1 FPEYKQAFEK
11 DKALAR
17 RFQKIDITEPSI
29 EDTIKILMGLKSYYE
44 EHHGVT
50 YTDEAIRQ
58 AAELAGKHVNDSFL
72 PDKAI
77 DVMDEVGASVKLMEE
92 KDRPSKVITVHDV
105 ELVVASMAKIPP
117 KSVSGSDKEK
127 LQTLEKE
134 LKGVLFGQDHAVEQV
149 VKAIKLSRAGLS
161 HPTKPI
167 GSFLF
172 SGPTGVGKTELAKQL
187 AKVMGVNFLRFD
199 MSEYMEKHTVSR
211 LIGAPPGYVGFDQ
224 GGLLTDAVN
233 KTPHTVLVLDEIEKA
248 HPDIYNILLQVM
260 DHASLT
266 DNNGKKADF
275 RNVIL
280 IMTTNAGAREMTAED
295 IGFKGKVSVEQEK
308 NDTSFTQSKISIA
321 HGKGKSAVERTFS
334 PEFRNRLDAWIVF
347 NQLNYSDISR
357 VVDKFVGEVRA
368 QLFEKNVS
376 IELNDEARKW
386 FADHGFDKLFGARP
400 MNRLIQQKLREPLAE
415 EVLFG
420 KLEHGGSVA
429 ASVENDDI
437 KLTCTAAPAKEDKE
451 SAESAESPK
460 SPEQEKAET
469 LKLFGE
475 LEAVKKPEEKES

>member
-1 FPEYKQAFEK
+1 MKP
-11 DKALAR
+11 
-17 RFQKIDITEPSI
+17 
-29 EDTIKILMGLKSYYE
+29 YYE

-50 YTDEAIRQ
+50 YTEDAITQ

-117 KSVSGSDKEK
+117 KSVSGSDKDK
-127 LQTLEKE
+127 LKNLEQE
-134 LKGVLFGQDHAVEQV
+134 LKGVLFGQNHAVEQV

-161 HPTKPI
+161 QPTKPI

-187 AKVMGVNFLRFD
+187 AKVLGVNFLRFD

-224 GGLLTDAVN
+224 GGLLTDAIN

-260 DHASLT
+260 DHAALT

-280 IMTTNAGAREMTAED
+280 IMTTNAGAREMTADD
-295 IGFKGKVSVEQEK
+295 IGFKGKISEEQEK
-308 NDTSFTQSKISIA
+308 NESFSQSKLSIA
-321 HGKGKSAVERTFS
+321 TRQRQERSGK
-334 PEFRNRLDAWIVF
+334 
-347 NQLNYSDISR
+347 DI
-357 VVDKFVGEVRA
+357 
-368 QLFEKNVS
+368 
-376 IELNDEARKW
+376 
-386 FADHGFDKLFGARP
+386 
-400 MNRLIQQKLREPLAE
+400 
-415 EVLFG
+415 
-420 KLEHGGSVA
+420 
-429 ASVENDDI
+429 
-437 KLTCTAAPAKEDKE
+437 
-451 SAESAESPK
+451 
-460 SPEQEKAET
+460 
-469 LKLFGE
+469 
-475 LEAVKKPEEKES
+475 